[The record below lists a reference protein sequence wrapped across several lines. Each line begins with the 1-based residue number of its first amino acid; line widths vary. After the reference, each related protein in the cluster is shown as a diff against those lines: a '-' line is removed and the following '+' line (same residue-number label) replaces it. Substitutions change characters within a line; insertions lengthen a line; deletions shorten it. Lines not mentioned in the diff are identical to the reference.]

1 MGYVVGN
8 TCSYDGAFI
17 TIGVILM
24 LGGVLSLVVRD
35 RSLGKDATLASSPL
49 AMELVGTAKGS
60 GGAADAGDEAAQ
72 GGVTEKQV
80 WGHHTGSDV
89 DIADEL

>member
-1 MGYVVGN
+1 MGYVVGS

-24 LGGVLSLVVRD
+24 LGGALSLAVRD
-35 RSLGKDATLASSPL
+35 QSRSKSATLASSPL
-49 AMELVGTAKGS
+49 AMEMVAAGKGS
-60 GGAADAGDEAAQ
+60 GEAADDVAADALGSTRDKR
-72 GGVTEKQV
+72 G
-80 WGHHTGSDV
+80 WRHHTGDV